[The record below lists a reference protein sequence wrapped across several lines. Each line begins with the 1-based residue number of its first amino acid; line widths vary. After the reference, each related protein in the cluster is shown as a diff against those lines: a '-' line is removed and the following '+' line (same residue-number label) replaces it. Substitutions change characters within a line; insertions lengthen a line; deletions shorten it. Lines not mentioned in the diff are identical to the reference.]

1 MIKFPFQA
9 MDPAALDFQHIE
21 DLSTAYWYSE
31 VLFTAIRLKLFMFI
45 DQGCADLKALAKAA
59 QCDETKLLRFLAV
72 LKRLGLIHEIE
83 NGWCNSQAAGIYLV
97 PKNESYMG
105 DFFLYR
111 RYMKSNWENL
121 FKSLQEKRGDPP
133 AQVSDEENYK
143 TRIFDYVRAMDS
155 LAKQKVNEIIHI
167 LAEESWE
174 PPVLDVGGGA
184 GALGRSLVQTKKDGY
199 GVLFE
204 IADVIEAARILYP
217 EKTAWGRVGTIE
229 GDFRNYQF
237 GSGQSFGLILLSNIL
252 HAYSEKEAEEILQ
265 KALSILKDD
274 GILVIHD
281 YFPDRHGRSPQ
292 KGPLYDLNMML
303 NTYNGV
309 CHKSSILSGLLFQY
323 GMARIDTIDLNTDSA
338 IIIAKKTDTLKRRKS
353 GLDAWVYNALD
364 CGLSGAVLITSD
376 KIVTGPWVREK
387 CRFGCAKYNT
397 NLQCPPHGME
407 SDATQKMIN
416 SYQHAL
422 LVEGTPPGKQFHNML
437 LALET
442 KAFLHGFHKAFVF
455 GAGHCPV
462 CDKCPED
469 GNCRF
474 PDKARPSMEG
484 SGIDVYATAKNSG
497 IALNPVSAKGLYVKY
512 IGLLLLE

>member
-1 MIKFPFQA
+1 MIKFSFQA
-9 MDPAALDFQHIE
+9 TDPAALDFQHIE

-45 DQGCADLKALAKAA
+45 DQGCADLKALAEAA
-59 QCDETKLLRFLAV
+59 QCDESKLLRFLAV

-97 PKNESYMG
+97 PKSESYMG

-111 RYMKSNWENL
+111 QYMKSNWENL
-121 FKSLQEKRGDPP
+121 FESLRQNRGAAPGKGPD
-133 AQVSDEENYK
+133 AGSYK
-143 TRIFDYVRAMDS
+143 TKIFDYVRAMDS
-155 LAKQKVNEIIHI
+155 LAKQKVTEIIDI
-167 LAEESWE
+167 LAEESWA

-184 GALGRSLVQTKKDGY
+184 GSLGRALVQTKKDGH

-204 IADVIEAARILYP
+204 IADVIKAARILYP
-217 EKTAWGRVGTIE
+217 EKTAWARVRTIE

-252 HAYSEKEAEEILQ
+252 HAYSEKEADEILK
-265 KALSILKDD
+265 KAISILKDD
-274 GILVIHD
+274 GILLIHD
-281 YFPDRHGRSPQ
+281 YFPDRCGRSPQ

-323 GMARIDTIDLNTDSA
+323 GMAGIDTLDLNTDSA
-338 IIIAKKTDTLKRRKS
+338 IIIAKKTDTLKRRKT
-353 GLDAWVYNALD
+353 GLDAWVYKALD
-364 CGLSGAVLITSD
+364 GGFSEAVLISAD
-376 KIVTGPWVREK
+376 KIVTGPWVRKK
-387 CRFGCAKYNT
+387 CRFGCEKYNT
-397 NLQCPPHGME
+397 NLQCPPYGME
-407 SDATQKMIN
+407 SDATQKMID

-437 LALET
+437 LALEK